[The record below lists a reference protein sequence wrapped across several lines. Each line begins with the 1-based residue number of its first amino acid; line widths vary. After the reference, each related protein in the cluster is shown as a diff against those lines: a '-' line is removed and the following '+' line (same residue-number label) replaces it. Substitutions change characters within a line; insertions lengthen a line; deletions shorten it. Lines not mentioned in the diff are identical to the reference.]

1 LRFGVHVSIAKSLD
15 FAVDRA
21 KRKGC
26 TTFQIFTRNP
36 RSWQFKELKK
46 EVCSR
51 FIRKTSKTNI
61 KPVFSHTP
69 YLTNLASPD
78 DEIWN
83 KSIKSLKVEIER
95 CSALKIP
102 FICTHLGSPKSYS
115 NEFGIKRTIK
125 ALELIFEND
134 AKEIK
139 ILLENTTGKTRTFGN
154 YLEDIFRI
162 ILSSKY
168 TNRLGLCFD
177 TCHAFAS
184 GYDLRSK
191 NTVNE
196 LVEGIENT
204 IGIEKL
210 GLIHCN
216 DSKFD
221 LGEGRD
227 RHEHI
232 GLGKIGDSGF
242 KNLLNNEKL
251 KKTPFICET
260 PIDKRRDDKGNLEHL
275 KSLIE

>member
-1 LRFGVHVSIAKSLD
+1 
-15 FAVDRA
+15 
-21 KRKGC
+21 
-26 TTFQIFTRNP
+26 
-36 RSWQFKELKK
+36 
-46 EVCSR
+46 
-51 FIRKTSKTNI
+51 
-61 KPVFSHTP
+61 VF
-69 YLTNLASPD
+69 
-78 DEIWN
+78 
-83 KSIKSLKVEIER
+83 
-95 CSALKIP
+95 
-102 FICTHLGSPKSYS
+102 
-115 NEFGIKRTIK
+115 
-125 ALELIFEND
+125 
-134 AKEIK
+134 
-139 ILLENTTGKTRTFGN
+139 
-154 YLEDIFRI
+154 
-162 ILSSKY
+162 
-168 TNRLGLCFD
+168 
-177 TCHAFAS
+177 FAS